1 LNASQ
6 QRREM
11 ARLKKFAINLGLVA
25 FAVVI
30 ILGAVEAVLA
40 ITKFNVPATVRFI
53 PDKGMMHIPHAYY
66 RHTKEGF
73 SEGYFN
79 SHGFRDYERTYEKPP
94 GVFRILVLGDS
105 YVEALQVQL
114 EDAFT
119 AQLEKMLNA
128 NASSK
133 RFEVLALGKMG
144 FGTADEYIRYLN
156 FGLAYDPDLVV
167 VAFFTGNDFRNNSK
181 FLNREQV
188 GFYYAFD
195 RHHDL
200 VLDQSLVDAY
210 ENKLSYPKRLFQ
222 ELKTK
227 SHLLSL
233 ISERIYLL
241 RRQLMDIRMEEAYG
255 YEENTGDD
263 RTKNLSLFSDLNIYR
278 TDLPPPWK
286 DAVEITKEIILA
298 FKRSVEEHGSRF
310 LLVSLSNAEQ
320 VHPELGR
327 EFKNRYGIELDYDQP
342 DRILNEFATTSKV
355 AFLKL
360 MPAFRD
366 HHLKTGQY
374 LHGSES
380 YHGGHWNQAGHRL
393 AAELTFQFLREQH
406 MIPIADKA
414 S

>member
-1 LNASQ
+1 
-6 QRREM
+6 M
-11 ARLKKFAINLGLVA
+11 ARLKKFAINLGLVV

-30 ILGAVEAVLA
+30 VLGALEAVLA
-40 ITKFNVPATVRFI
+40 ITKFNVPVMVRFI
-53 PDKGMMHIPHAYY
+53 PDKGMTYIPHAYY

-156 FGLAYDPDLVV
+156 FGVAYDPDLVV

-195 RHHDL
+195 L

-210 ENKLSYPKRLFQ
+210 ENNLSYPKRLFQ

-233 ISERIYLL
+233 ISERIYLF
-241 RRQLMDIRMEEAYG
+241 RRQLLDMRMEEAYG
-255 YEENTGDD
+255 YEENTGEDK
-263 RTKNLSLFSDLNIYR
+263 TKNLGLFSDLNIYR

-286 DAVEITKEIILA
+286 ETVEITKEIILA

-310 LLVSLSNAEQ
+310 LLLSLSNAEQ
-320 VHPELGR
+320 VHLEVGR
-327 EFKNRYGIELDYDQP
+327 EIENRYGIELDYDQP
-342 DRILNEFATTSKV
+342 DRILDEFARNNKV
-355 AFLKL
+355 TFLKL
-360 MPAFRD
+360 MPAFRN

-374 LHGSES
+374 LHGFGSN
-380 YHGGHWNQAGHRL
+380 HQGHWNQIGHRL
-393 AAELTFQFLREQH
+393 AAELTFQFLQEHH
-406 MIPIADKA
+406 MIPIEGEP